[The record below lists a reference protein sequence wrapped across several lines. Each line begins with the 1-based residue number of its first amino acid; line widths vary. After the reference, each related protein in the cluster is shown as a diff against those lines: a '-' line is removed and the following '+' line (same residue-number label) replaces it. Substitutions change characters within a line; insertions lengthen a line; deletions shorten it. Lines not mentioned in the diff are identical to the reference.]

1 MNNKPNY
8 YAIIPA
14 NVRYCKTIT
23 MGSKLLYGEI
33 TALCNEKGYCWAKN
47 SYFEELYQVDKTTIV
62 RWINQLIKHE
72 FIEKIKSDNPEY
84 QRCLAIVNNRG
95 CKNATP
101 SDKNATD
108 EVAKMLPSN
117 NKRNTTDK
125 KIERYNDKMIK
136 KYKNKMI
143 INHDITD
150 YLIAINFINPYELNL
165 EDYNKMFNEY
175 DQRIGEFELKKCVS
189 YILNKVKH
197 TQIENK
203 LKYIKQSIEDYIPR
217 LKLNEYC

>member
-1 MNNKPNY
+1 MNNKNY

-14 NVRYCKTIT
+14 NVRYSKNIP

-62 RWINQLIKHE
+62 RWINQLIKHN
-72 FIEKIKSDNPEY
+72 FVQKIKVDNPEY

-95 CKNATP
+95 CKNDTP
-101 SDKNATD
+101 NNKNDTLG
-108 EVAKMLPSN
+108 VAKITPSN
-117 NKRNTTDK
+117 NTKNTTDK
-125 KIERYNDKMIK
+125 KIERYSDKMI
-136 KYKNKMI
+136 N
-143 INHDITD
+143 NHDITN
-150 YLIAINFINPYELNL
+150 YLIDINFISLYELNID
-165 EDYNKMFNEY
+165 EYNELFNNY
-175 DQRIGEFELKKCVS
+175 DNKIGNKELKKCVS
-189 YILNKVKH
+189 YILNKAKH

-217 LKLNEYC
+217 LNLKDYY